1 MRHGFASLAVVAAV
15 GIALAGCGSDNT
27 GPVQQTG
34 APRMSVTT
42 DASGT
47 TYVILGKDNML
58 PANFASSVAK
68 AGGVVTASN
77 PQIGVAYVTSSDPAF
92 KTKASAISGV
102 AGVAPDQLVQWIDP
116 NENVFE
122 AGDVTDDVVGGS
134 DETFFN
140 LQWANKAVHAPE
152 ALALGATGAGA
163 RVAVLDGGLNNTH
176 IDLDGSVDV
185 AHSASFV
192 PGFNFNQDVAGFSH
206 ATHVAGIVAAQDD
219 GVGTIGVAP
228 GATIIGVKVLHGGSG
243 TFEAVIQGIVYA
255 STPISQGGAGAKII
269 NMSLGAGFALQ
280 GTEAAQLIAALNR
293 ATAYATQQGVTVI
306 ASAGNSGVDVD
317 HTANIVFVPAQSA
330 NVLAVSA
337 TGPLGFA
344 VGYPSGATNFTR
356 PASYTNFGQ
365 SIVDFGAPGGDFALP
380 GNANCTLPRIPS
392 GTITTACWVFDMVIS
407 PGSIPGNTS
416 YFFAAGTSMA
426 APHVAG
432 VAALILEKHGLN
444 LSPAQV
450 KTYLQAS
457 ADDLGKSGNDD
468 FYGKGFVNALRAV
481 Q

>member
-1 MRHGFASLAVVAAV
+1 MRHGFASLAVVASV
-15 GIALAGCGSDNT
+15 SIALAGCGSDNT
-27 GPVQQTG
+27 GPVEQSG

-42 DASGT
+42 DASST
-47 TYVILGKDNML
+47 TYVILGKDSKL
-58 PANFASSVAK
+58 PANFASSVTK
-68 AGGVVTASN
+68 AGGVVTASS
-77 PQIGVAYVTSSDPAF
+77 PQIGVAYATSSDPGF

-116 NENVFE
+116 NETVTE

-163 RVAVLDGGLNNTH
+163 RVAILDGGLNDTH
-176 IDLDGSVDV
+176 IDLNGSVDV

-192 PGFNFNQDVAGFSH
+192 PGFNFNEDVAGFSH

-228 GATIIGVKVLHGGSG
+228 GATIIGVKVLHSGSG

-269 NMSLGAGFALQ
+269 NMSLGAGFPLQ
-280 GTEAAQLIAALNR
+280 GKDAAQLIAALNR
-293 ATAYATQQGVTVI
+293 ATEYATQQGVTVI

-344 VGYPSGATNFTR
+344 VGYPNGATNFTR

-365 SIVDFGAPGGDFALP
+365 SIIDLGAPGGDFALP
-380 GNANCTLPRIPS
+380 GNAVCSIPRIPS
-392 GTITTACWVFDMVIS
+392 GSVTTACWVFDMVIS
-407 PGSIPGNTS
+407 PGSIPSTGG

-450 KTYLQAS
+450 KNYLEAA
-457 ADDLGKSGNDD
+457 ADDLGKGGNDD